1 MVRQEQSDKGHPFS
15 SSRSSGS
22 PGDRCLSGKLGGGG
36 GHIDSHTARGVWSHL
51 VSREH
56 INVLEMW
63 AMERVLLLHFNQF
76 IAHKRGAG
84 EDSQL
89 HGGHLYQQAGGTKS
103 PSLCLHVRRILLWC
117 EDHGIRL
124 NARHIPGVVDVLAD
138 SLSQGGN
145 IRPTE

>member
-1 MVRQEQSDKGHPFS
+1 MTDASLAS
-15 SSRSSGS
+15 W
-22 PGDRCLSGKLGGGG
+22 GG
-36 GHIDSHTARGVWSHL
+36 GHIDSHTARGVWSRL

-63 AMERVLLLHFNQF
+63 AMERVLLLYFIQF
-76 IAHKRGAG
+76 ISPTKGVLVKTANSTVVTYINK
-84 EDSQL
+84 Q
-89 HGGHLYQQAGGTKS
+89 GGTRS

-117 EDHGIRL
+117 EDHDIRL

-145 IRPTE
+145 IRPTEWTLSKAGVFNSFLS